1 MTGVQRYA
9 YEITLALDAIFAQE
23 HGLCRR
29 LPMRLVLPPRA
40 EIKPPLAIIDTEA
53 TSFGSGHLWDQLV
66 LPAHA
71 GAGVLSL
78 ANFGPLLKKQQI
90 VCIHDA
96 NVFIEPQSYSEAF
109 GLAYRTLLPLVG
121 WRARRIATVSRF
133 SMDMLVKYGVC
144 REEKIF
150 VAANGHE
157 HALKWNANRA
167 QAPVLKV
174 LTRPYVLLLGS
185 RAKHKNIEVVLRQ
198 AEALDAAGIDIV
210 VVGATSSIFSTGHP
224 GIRRSNIHYAGYVN
238 DDDLAALYEG
248 AICLTFPSRTE
259 GFGIPPLEAM
269 ARGCP
274 VVCSNVPSLA
284 EVGGE
289 AAVYVAP
296 DDDEA
301 WRVTILG
308 LSRSDSQRAAMA
320 ANGRKRAMLFSWKRS
335 AQLYLEEMLK
345 LSNAQSGRK
354 AVRS

>member
-23 HGLCRR
+23 RDLCRR
-29 LPMRLVLPPRA
+29 LPMRLVLPPGA
-40 EIKPPLAIIDTEA
+40 EIKPSLATIGTEA
-53 TSFGSGHLWDQLV
+53 TNFGSGHLWDQLV

-71 GAGVLSL
+71 GAGVLNL
-78 ANFGPLLKKQQI
+78 ANFGPLLKSQQI

-96 NVFIEPQSYSEAF
+96 NVFIEPQSYSAAF
-109 GLAYRTLLPLVG
+109 GLAYRTFLPLIG
-121 WRARRIATVSRF
+121 WRASRIATVSRF
-133 SMDMLVKYGVC
+133 SMEMLVKYGIC
-144 REEKIF
+144 RQEKIF

-157 HALKWNANRA
+157 HALKWNASRA
-167 QAPVLKV
+167 QAPVLKA

-198 AEALDAAGIDIV
+198 AEALDADGIDIV
-210 VVGATSSIFSTGHP
+210 VVGATSSIFSAGDE
-224 GIRRSNIHYAGYVN
+224 GFRRPNIHYAGYVN

-248 AICLTFPSRTE
+248 AICLTFPSKTE

-274 VVCSNVPSLA
+274 VVCSNVPSLV

-289 AAVYVAP
+289 AAIYVAP

-301 WRVTILG
+301 WRGAILG
-308 LSRSDSQRAAMA
+308 LSRSDSQRAEMA

-335 AQLYLEEMLK
+335 AQVYINEMLN
-345 LSNAQSGRK
+345 LSDAR
-354 AVRS
+354 